1 MKSFGGV
8 EKQLCFREAAGCQ
21 RARDGQGGDALLG
34 GEVTVAR
41 GQREAVGVAHDRA
54 AVDTHGKVQVI
65 HHLTDQRELLVV
77 LLAEKRVR
85 GAGQREQLRHHRE
98 HAREVRRPGRA
109 LQHPAE
115 RTGLDRRARA
125 VRVHRLGGRRED
137 SVDAEGLKLFDVLSQ
152 RPRILLQ
159 ILARREL
166 QRVDKDAD
174 HHGVAQRFGG
184 ADEGEV
190 AAMKRAH
197 GGHEGDG
204 AGRKR
209 RSQRFRSV
217 HELGH
222 TPIIYLAATSRPSPP
237 SATSTWT
244 VSPSTISPASSFLAR
259 RSPMACWIRRRS
271 GRAP

>member
-1 MKSFGGV
+1 M
-8 EKQLCFREAAGCQ
+8 
-21 RARDGQGGDALLG
+21 
-34 GEVTVAR
+34 
-41 GQREAVGVAHDRA
+41 
-54 AVDTHGKVQVI
+54 DTHGKVQVI
-65 HHLTDQRELLVV
+65 DHLTDQRELLVV
-77 LLAEKRVR
+77 LLAEERVR
-85 GAGQREQLRHHRE
+85 GTGQREQLRHHRE

-137 SVDAEGLKLFDVLSQ
+137 SVYAFCLKLGDVLGQ
-152 RPRILLQ
+152 RPRIRLQ
-159 ILARREL
+159 VLARREL

-174 HHGVAQRFGG
+174 HHGIAQRFGG

-197 GGHEGDG
+197 GGHERDG

-222 TPIIYLAATSRPSPP
+222 TPIIYPAPGWAGVMSNSGRPQGALQATTLQQGPYRRRQGPS
-237 SATSTWT
+237 
-244 VSPSTISPASSFLAR
+244 R
-259 RSPMACWIRRRS
+259 RSVPYHTHA
-271 GRAP
+271 